1 MKRALK
7 IFGITLGSTI
17 GFILLVLAVALWVLF
32 TPARLT
38 PIVRDVA
45 NNYVKCEHE
54 IGKVELTF
62 FSTFPQFGL
71 AIDSLLLVNAM
82 DGAASDTLLAAP
94 KMVVAVDIVS
104 LKDKKLHVSELLLS
118 DVQAN
123 LFIDPSGASNF
134 DVFNFPSD
142 TTTKDTTA
150 FSLPFSEICV
160 DELHVSAKQL
170 TVRSLRDSIDAA
182 VAAMDLRLQV
192 ESLADLRLQ
201 LEAAAVDAT
210 LKGDSYAE
218 DLSVRADLP
227 ASLDL
232 EAMRVAFHQ
241 ARLAVNQ
248 FELTIDGWAQAQE
261 TIEMDLKLALQ
272 DWKISEVL
280 ALVPPC
286 FMSRL
291 DGISADGI
299 LSLEAQA
306 QGLYSD
312 SLMPVLDAHLVLKDG
327 MGKYAE
333 LPYTI
338 KPLVLDADVHLDM
351 QNKACSHLKIHDF
364 FARTRTSSIQGKG
377 IVKDPLGKL
386 WVDVKTEMDV
396 KVADLKEFLPED
408 MFVAGQ
414 VKGKLQMQM
423 FLDDLLAMQLEKGQI
438 HGDLLLNGVQYE
450 ADSLYA
456 QLPTNRLTFQIPN
469 AHPTRKEVNWL
480 AGTLSLADG
489 QVKMGNDLQA
499 EIGKT
504 DIDVEISNIL
514 KQNTPL
520 LYATVA
526 LDNKAHAHVKM
537 DSMDITIDKPVIAL
551 SAVYNMKDTT
561 EMPTVDAQVSF
572 DRVYGHYSDI
582 KVDVAQSSLK
592 AGLHAPQLTASV
604 ESQSLQASMGT
615 DLAIS
620 TGRVGVEASVR
631 YNKKRQDNLL
641 LQWRPKLSVDLKQA
655 EVLIADWEQKL
666 LIPEIEFTYS
676 NKACHIEKSRLILG
690 NSDFALTGDVRN
702 IGRWLRERGTLEG
715 ELNFVS
721 NQTDV
726 DELLAILSADQGSEE
741 TTSAATH
748 TDTATANT
756 EPTNESEP
764 FLVPTNVDLVLNTQ
778 IGKANFFNQTATN
791 LGGKIY
797 LKDATL
803 VLEEVGFICNAAK
816 LQLTA
821 MYRTPRRNHI
831 YLGFDYHMVDIN
843 IQELIAM
850 IPQIDSMMPML
861 SSFKGEA
868 EFHLAAETYTNAQY
882 EIKPS
887 TLRGAA
893 SIFGKDLVVLDSE
906 TFGKISKLL
915 MFNRKTENLVDSI
928 SAEITLYKKEIDVYP
943 FVVSM
948 DNYMV
953 ALGGRHNLDMTFN
966 YDVNV
971 LSPIYLGVNVSG
983 NLDDLNIKLA
993 PCKYA
998 KDFKPVLQRKVDTQS
1013 AELRGIIRESLRK
1026 NMKK

>member
-45 NNYVKCEHE
+45 NHYVKCEHE

-134 DVFNFPSD
+134 DVFNLPSD

-192 ESLADLRLQ
+192 ESLADLHLQ

-218 DLSVRADLP
+218 DLSVRANLP

-241 ARLAVNQ
+241 ARLAINQ

-312 SLMPVLDAHLVLKDG
+312 SLMPILDAHLVLKDG

-351 QNKACSHLKIHDF
+351 QNKA
-364 FARTRTSSIQGKG
+364 
-377 IVKDPLGKL
+377 
-386 WVDVKTEMDV
+386 
-396 KVADLKEFLPED
+396 
-408 MFVAGQ
+408 
-414 VKGKLQMQM
+414 
-423 FLDDLLAMQLEKGQI
+423 
-438 HGDLLLNGVQYE
+438 
-450 ADSLYA
+450 
-456 QLPTNRLTFQIPN
+456 
-469 AHPTRKEVNWL
+469 
-480 AGTLSLADG
+480 
-489 QVKMGNDLQA
+489 
-499 EIGKT
+499 
-504 DIDVEISNIL
+504 
-514 KQNTPL
+514 
-520 LYATVA
+520 
-526 LDNKAHAHVKM
+526 
-537 DSMDITIDKPVIAL
+537 
-551 SAVYNMKDTT
+551 
-561 EMPTVDAQVSF
+561 
-572 DRVYGHYSDI
+572 
-582 KVDVAQSSLK
+582 
-592 AGLHAPQLTASV
+592 
-604 ESQSLQASMGT
+604 
-615 DLAIS
+615 
-620 TGRVGVEASVR
+620 
-631 YNKKRQDNLL
+631 
-641 LQWRPKLSVDLKQA
+641 
-655 EVLIADWEQKL
+655 
-666 LIPEIEFTYS
+666 
-676 NKACHIEKSRLILG
+676 
-690 NSDFALTGDVRN
+690 
-702 IGRWLRERGTLEG
+702 
-715 ELNFVS
+715 
-721 NQTDV
+721 
-726 DELLAILSADQGSEE
+726 
-741 TTSAATH
+741 
-748 TDTATANT
+748 
-756 EPTNESEP
+756 
-764 FLVPTNVDLVLNTQ
+764 
-778 IGKANFFNQTATN
+778 
-791 LGGKIY
+791 
-797 LKDATL
+797 
-803 VLEEVGFICNAAK
+803 
-816 LQLTA
+816 
-821 MYRTPRRNHI
+821 
-831 YLGFDYHMVDIN
+831 
-843 IQELIAM
+843 
-850 IPQIDSMMPML
+850 
-861 SSFKGEA
+861 
-868 EFHLAAETYTNAQY
+868 
-882 EIKPS
+882 
-887 TLRGAA
+887 
-893 SIFGKDLVVLDSE
+893 
-906 TFGKISKLL
+906 
-915 MFNRKTENLVDSI
+915 
-928 SAEITLYKKEIDVYP
+928 
-943 FVVSM
+943 
-948 DNYMV
+948 
-953 ALGGRHNLDMTFN
+953 
-966 YDVNV
+966 
-971 LSPIYLGVNVSG
+971 
-983 NLDDLNIKLA
+983 
-993 PCKYA
+993 
-998 KDFKPVLQRKVDTQS
+998 
-1013 AELRGIIRESLRK
+1013 
-1026 NMKK
+1026 

>member
-7 IFGITLGSTI
+7 IVGITFGSTI
-17 GFILLVLAVALWVLF
+17 GLLLLVLAVALWVLF

-45 NNYVKCEHE
+45 SNYVKCEHE

-134 DVFNFPSD
+134 DVFNLPSD

-170 TVRSLRDSIDAA
+170 TVRSLRNSIDAA

-286 FMSRL
+286 FMSSL

-312 SLMPVLDAHLVLKDG
+312 SLMPILDAHLVLKDG

-396 KVADLKEFLPED
+396 KVVDLKEFLPED

-582 KVDVAQSSLK
+582 NLDVAQSSLK
-592 AGLHAPQLTASV
+592 AGLHAPNLTASL
-604 ESQSLQASMGT
+604 STQSVVASMGS
-615 DLAIS
+615 DLAIN
-620 TGRVGVEASVR
+620 TGRVGVEASVK
-631 YNKKRQDNLL
+631 YNKRAQDNLL
-641 LQWRPKLSVDLKQA
+641 LKWRPNLSVDLNQA
-655 EVLIADWEQKL
+655 EVKIAGWEQNL
-666 LIPEIEFTYS
+666 VIPEMDFTYS

-915 MFNRKTENLVDSI
+915 MFNKKTENLVDSI

>member
-38 PIVRDVA
+38 PVVRDVA
-45 NNYVKCEHE
+45 SNYVKCEHE

-160 DELHVSAKQL
+160 EELHVSAKQL

-192 ESLADLRLQ
+192 ESLADLHLQ

-218 DLSVRADLP
+218 DLSVRAELP

-272 DWKISEVL
+272 DWKISEIL

-364 FARTRTSSIQGKG
+364 FAHTRTSSIQGKG

-526 LDNKAHAHVKM
+526 LDNKAQAHVKM

-582 KVDVAQSSLK
+582 NLDVAQSALT
-592 AGLHAPQLTASV
+592 AGLHAPNLTASL
-604 ESQSLQASMGT
+604 STQSVVASMGS
-615 DLAIS
+615 DLAIN
-620 TGRVGVEASVR
+620 TGRVGVEASVK
-631 YNKKRQDNLL
+631 YNKRAQDNLL
-641 LQWRPKLSVDLKQA
+641 LKWRPNLSVDLNQA
-655 EVLIADWEQKL
+655 EVKIAGWEQNL
-666 LIPEIEFTYS
+666 VIPEMDFTYS

-690 NSDFALTGDVRN
+690 NSDFALTGEVRN

-915 MFNRKTENLVDSI
+915 MFNKKTENLVDSI